1 MAEIGWNRVIMI
13 LTMMITLTRK
23 AMSRLEKQMLA
34 NSRLVVLSCT
44 KIVNVFIFTLVILF
58 ILIVAIVIVIVIL
71 ILILILTIIIV
82 IVIFTCRWSWLQ
94 TELTTIRLPKMPTT
108 EQEDR

>member
-44 KIVNVFIFTLVILF
+44 KIVNVFIFTLVILS
-58 ILIVAIVIVIVIL
+58 ILIVAIVIVI
-71 ILILILTIIIV
+71 LILTIILV
-82 IVIFTCRWSWLQ
+82 IVIFTCRWSWLR

-108 EQEDR
+108 EQED